1 MKLEVEK
8 ITKEKFIEAIKDETI
23 KEKILNNADKEII
36 FFLEDCEYL
45 DKSYLSISLFNI
57 TKKMYIPEEKIIYI
71 DEIVS
76 FIYLPKKKCSF
87 TLPSPLNTEEIN
99 YIMLEQKY
107 HRFKKSEVVLIG
119 NEEIFLVSDR
129 GCFDIKNKIVY
140 NLKFDFTVYPAS
152 TKRGTVFLLL
162 TKEFQKYAVIPTY
175 TTSLTLAV
183 FYL

>member
-1 MKLEVEK
+1 MKVEVEK
-8 ITKEKFIEAIKDETI
+8 ITKEKFVEMIKDKNI

-57 TKKMYIPEEKIIYI
+57 TKKMYIPEKIIYV
-71 DEIVS
+71 DETVS
-76 FIYLPKKKCSF
+76 FLYLPEKQCSF
-87 TLPSPLNTEEIN
+87 TLPSPLTPEVIN

-107 HRFKKSEVVLIG
+107 HKFKKSEVVVIDDQ
-119 NEEIFLVSDR
+119 IFLVSDR

-140 NLKFDFTVYPAS
+140 DIKAEFTVYSA
-152 TKRGTVFLLL
+152 KKGTVFLLL

-175 TTSLTLAV
+175 TTLLSI
-183 FYL
+183 FYCY

>member
-8 ITKEKFIEAIKDETI
+8 ITKEKFVEMIKDKNI

-57 TKKMYIPEEKIIYI
+57 TKKMYIPEEKIIYV

-76 FIYLPKKKCSF
+76 FLYLPKKKCSF

-107 HRFKKSEVVLIG
+107 HRFKKSEVVLIDD
-119 NEEIFLVSDR
+119 EIFLVSDR

-140 NLKFDFTVYPAS
+140 NLKFDFTVYSA
-152 TKRGTVFLLL
+152 KKGTVFLLL

-175 TTSLTLAV
+175 TTFLSI
-183 FYL
+183 FYCH